1 MKLNN
6 DCVRG
11 LLLYIESNTSI
22 NSLIAVS
29 QIEINDYTTD
39 ELIYTAMKLQE
50 AGYIKAKISKF
61 IDGSADVYVNELTW
75 NGHKFLDNIRD
86 DGVWKATK
94 EKISKFSSV
103 SLSII
108 ENVAAQVL
116 TNLINQQIGQ

>member
-6 DCVRG
+6 DCVRD